1 MISGI
6 MAMEEGTFTKA
17 DETGME
23 IKVRMIGKTI
33 MTIMITMITEDKE
46 KTNNQIDKFCPD

>member
-1 MISGI
+1 
-6 MAMEEGTFTKA
+6 MEEGTFTKA